1 MLYLSALKISFIGVL
16 QIAIVFTFIFPL
28 REPEKRDKPRK
39 AWTKVLGVHMNDL
52 HIYMNDAMDRI
63 VNGGYWVM
71 TTSVRV
77 TETVKIFTEE
87 HGLN

>member
-1 MLYLSALKISFIGVL
+1 VLYLRVLEISFIGAL

-52 HIYMNDAMDRI
+52 LIRMTLWI
-63 VNGGYWVM
+63 VVNGGYWVM
-71 TTSVRV
+71 IISIRV

-87 HGLN
+87 HGVN